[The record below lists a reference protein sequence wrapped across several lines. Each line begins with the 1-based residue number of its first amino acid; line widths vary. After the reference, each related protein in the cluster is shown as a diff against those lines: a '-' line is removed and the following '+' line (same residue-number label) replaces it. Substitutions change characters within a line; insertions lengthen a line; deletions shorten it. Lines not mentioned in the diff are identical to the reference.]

1 MTLMSKRKTKPA
13 GESRERLSFN
23 KSVSALFEVSAK
35 WSFLPLCL
43 MNLCLPPIKM
53 DVNALPISFFPCTL
67 EIQCKIKILSLLK
80 EVVNGCS

>member
-1 MTLMSKRKTKPA
+1 MKDCHSTNLYLHFLRFLLN
-13 GESRERLSFN
+13 GLSSPF
-23 KSVSALFEVSAK
+23 VF
-35 WSFLPLCL
+35 

-53 DVNALPISFFPCTL
+53 DVNALLFHFFLCTL